1 MPIILIADDEPV
13 TRQLIRETLSID
25 PTLSFVEVKDGVA
38 ALEAARVVHP
48 HLIILDI
55 MMPKMDGLQVCRLL
69 KADTVLHAIPVI
81 VMTAHLASG
90 SELVA
95 REAGADG
102 FIRKPFEEAG
112 LLTTVDRLLQSRT
125 GN

>member
-1 MPIILIADDEPV
+1 MPIILIADDEPI

-38 ALEAARVVHP
+38 ALEAARLVHP

-69 KADTVLHAIPVI
+69 KADQALRMTPVI
-81 VMTAHLASG
+81 LITARMASDG
-90 SELVA
+90 DVIA
-95 REAGADG
+95 YEAGADD
-102 FIRKPFEEAG
+102 FIRKPFDE
-112 LLTTVDRLLQSRT
+112 DRLIVTVTRLL
-125 GN
+125 